1 MIRSM
6 NKRLSIVLLLAL
18 STACGQSN
26 PSGASGSP
34 AATSTNPATSQALV
48 ARVNGAPITEA
59 DVELKLAAPMH
70 EAGKMSADEKKQAVL
85 DGIILRELM
94 AQKALSMGL
103 DKDPKYLEDL
113 KKLDAQIADFKR
125 TALSELLIRREN
137 EKRTTPSDDEVRAYF
152 TANEKR
158 LRMQLHVLQILKRSE
173 AEITEARSMIDRGK
187 SFEEVAASFFPNLPE
202 GQKPWDLGYLPFYK
216 IPEPWRRTV
225 YDMKPGEMSGVL
237 RGPTDRY
244 WLVKLVEIREDTA
257 MTFESAKEAVI
268 QDMKANKV
276 QHVRESL
283 GKELRAA
290 GKVEILGK

>member
-1 MIRSM
+1 M
-6 NKRLSIVLLLAL
+6 NPGS
-18 STACGQSN
+18 
-26 PSGASGSP
+26 PGASATGR
-34 AATSTNPATSQALV
+34 AAAAKAVL
-48 ARVNGAPITEA
+48 AKVNGAPITAA
-59 DVELKLAAPMH
+59 DVEWKLETPSH
-70 EAGKMSADEKKQAVL
+70 EAAKAPPDDKKKAVL
-85 DGIILRELM
+85 EGIVLRELM

-103 DKDPKYLEDL
+103 DKDPKYQEDL
-113 KKLDAQIADFKR
+113 AKLDAQVADFKR
-125 TALSELLIRREN
+125 TALSELLLRSEGDRRS
-137 EKRTTPSDDEVRAYF
+137 TPTDDEARAYF
-152 TANEKR
+152 TKNEKR
-158 LRMQLHVLQILKRSE
+158 IRTQVHIFQILKRSE

-225 YDMKPGEMSGVL
+225 YDMQPGEMSGVL